1 MNRTYVGVVAYA
13 LLVLFAGILV
23 IEYVTAFRDNS
34 WIVEVEEFIQE
45 NNWDPDSEYIPLN
58 DWSFFLYE
66 NGEEQ
71 YFELKSQMEFRSF
84 LNILMNRIN
93 RQIKLS
99 ISNEELDEIVTNNK
113 VLMIEHRF
121 STRHWGWTYNQF
133 ARNVD
138 YYGVYFVL
146 EDNLRKGLEGTIIA
160 QETNSRN
167 SVWQITKSKFW

>member
-1 MNRTYVGVVAYA
+1 MNRTYVGVVVYV

-23 IEYVTAFRDNS
+23 TEYVTAFRDNS

-84 LNILMNRIN
+84 MNILMNRIN

-99 ISNEELDEIVTNNK
+99 ISDEELDEIVTNNK

-121 STRHWGWTYNQF
+121 STRYWGWTYNQF

-146 EDNLRKGLEGTIIA
+146 EDNLGKGLEGTIIA

>member
-1 MNRTYVGVVAYA
+1 MNRTYVGVVVYV

-23 IEYVTAFRDNS
+23 TEYVTAFRDNS

-45 NNWDPDSEYIPLN
+45 NNWDPDGEYIPLN

-66 NGEEQ
+66 NGEEH

-99 ISNEELDEIVTNNK
+99 ISDEELDEIVTNNK
-113 VLMIEHRF
+113 VLMIGHRF
-121 STRHWGWTYNQF
+121 STRYWAWTYNQF

-138 YYGVYFVL
+138 YNGIYFVL
-146 EDNLRKGLEGTIIA
+146 EDNLGKGLEGTIIA

-167 SVWQITKSKFW
+167 SVWQITKSKLW